1 MMHSVGV
8 LGLLLMLRVVNC
20 GGFQRLEAG
29 TELEQRVGGVV
40 FNRVQ
45 VIEFV
50 IFVYHAGVVVVECG
64 TMLLLLLLLLHM
76 MVVLRLL
83 CMLVLLV

>member
-20 GGFQRLEAG
+20 GGFKRLEAG

-64 TMLLLLLLLLHM
+64 TMLLLLLLHM

>member
-1 MMHSVGV
+1 
-8 LGLLLMLRVVNC
+8 MLRVVNC
-20 GGFQRLEAG
+20 GGFKRLETG

-64 TMLLLLLLLLHM
+64 TMLLLLLLHM

>member
-20 GGFQRLEAG
+20 GGFKRLETG

-64 TMLLLLLLLLHM
+64 TMLLLLLLHM